1 MKKSILALSLALAI
15 PGIHSA
21 MANTG
26 TITFNGTLTSN
37 TCNVSV
43 NGGNASDTVVL
54 PTVSEGVLDAAGK
67 TAGQTRFTLGLSGC
81 TGSLKTASAYFE
93 AGTGVNGDGR
103 LINTGSAQNV
113 DLQLRDSTKSG
124 AVIKAGSSEQVN
136 NAGYVTLASGA
147 ASLPYTAEYYA
158 TGKAVAGNVTS
169 SVTYNIQYK

>member
-1 MKKSILALSLALAI
+1 MNKSILALCLTLAV

-26 TITFNGTLTSN
+26 TITFNGELTTN

-43 NGGNASDTVVL
+43 NGGSASDTVTL
-54 PTVSEGVLDAAGK
+54 PTVSEGMLDTAGK

-81 TGSLKTASAYFE
+81 SGSLLTASAYFE

-103 LINTGSAQNV
+103 LVSTGSAKNV
-113 DLQLRDSTKSG
+113 DLQLRDGSNAG
-124 AVIKAGSSEQVN
+124 AVIKAGSTGQVSDTH
-136 NAGYVTLASGA
+136 YVALASGA

-158 TGKAVAGNVTS
+158 TGKAVAGNVKS
-169 SVTYNIQYK
+169 SVTYSIQYK